1 MSFVELS
8 TIRVIANAALPA
20 IEKLLE
26 TRWARGDLDTK
37 KSYIKVQKKGD
48 ELIEVPV
55 GRFVRSYRM
64 GSGDGMT
71 IHWEFEKD
79 GIVSRIHDEMWGSV
93 DGSELLGFKELQ

>member
-1 MSFVELS
+1 MSSLRALA
-8 TIRVIANAALPA
+8 TAALPA

-26 TRWARGDLDTK
+26 ARWARGDLDTK
-37 KSYIKVQKKGD
+37 KSYIKVQRKGND
-48 ELIEVPV
+48 LIEVPV

-79 GIVSRIHDEMWGSV
+79 GIVSRINDEMWGSV
-93 DGSELLGFKELQ
+93 DGSELLGFKEVQ